1 MAAKAVDK
9 PEKRAEKKAEKKA
22 DLTPEQTGQVEK
34 KEPVREFYSRSYSI
48 REEQYDDLLQL
59 AAYNKIMG
67 QKPNDTNSIVREAL
81 DMYFASL
88 GDVKYWRI

>member
-1 MAAKAVDK
+1 MAAKAEGK
-9 PEKRAEKKAEKKA
+9 LEKQAEQA
-22 DLTPEQTGQVEK
+22 PEQKNQPEA
-34 KEPVREFYSRSYSI
+34 KEPMQKQPVREYYSRSYSI
-48 REEQYDDLLQL
+48 RQEQYDDLLQL

-67 QKPNDTNSIVREAL
+67 QKPSDTNSIVREAI